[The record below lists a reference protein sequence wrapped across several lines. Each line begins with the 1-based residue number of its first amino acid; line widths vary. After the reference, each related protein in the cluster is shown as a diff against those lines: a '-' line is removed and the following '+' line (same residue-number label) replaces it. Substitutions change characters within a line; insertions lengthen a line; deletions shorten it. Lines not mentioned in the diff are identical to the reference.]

1 MTVHVNEEMVDTLCR
16 LVEGKLPFA
25 CEGVGGG
32 QIVFPEVWMCFNAL
46 SQLGP
51 EEYDAADAVV
61 QKRLGD
67 GKGLSSVIE
76 EYVPQIVSL
85 ILAMLRTGGLSF
97 DTVFENACSVLSFVT
112 LAEGDMR
119 GYDTSDTELLGFI
132 LSAQI
137 SECADPVQIAYLKS
151 MQRCVWKSPTLAEE
165 LFRGTC
171 ESYEYSDYIEALK
184 LKRTS

>member
-1 MTVHVNEEMVDTLCR
+1 
-16 LVEGKLPFA
+16 
-25 CEGVGGG
+25 
-32 QIVFPEVWMCFNAL
+32 MCFNDL

-51 EEYDAADAVV
+51 EEYHAVDAMI
-61 QKRLGD
+61 QERLGED
-67 GKGLSSVIE
+67 SERGSVIE

-97 DTVFENACSVLSFVT
+97 DTVLENAWSVLSFVT

-137 SECADPVQIAYLKS
+137 SECADPLQVAYLKS
-151 MQRCVWKSPTLAEE
+151 MQRAVRNSPDLAEA
-165 LFRGTC
+165 LFRGTY